1 MVQSSRSRFDQLV
14 GLLLPIAFVGSCFLN
29 MYTFVLDGHRHEWFR
44 QGVVL
49 GVQAAAA
56 ICFFIEVCR
65 LFRRQPRLRRP
76 IALTA
81 AIPLLFGVIHLWAIL
96 VRPEK
101 GLLLNTAIVNGA
113 YLVSACCAVVIIA
126 GERRPKAFLLTC
138 RNYALVLSPVVL
150 YYCVRF
156 YLPSAEYGVANL
168 GVLNYMPLAYG
179 LLEFCI
185 FLLLRLLLAV
195 WERGKP
201 AFSWLDFALY
211 TLFSIAITLSGTK
224 GSILCLVWGGFLAV
238 IYSVAVRKG
247 RRAFVQYA
255 AASLLAVALFS
266 TAFAPDYG
274 VENRVVAFFGELAA
288 PESSELSME
297 DIHETTNIINRV
309 ENPAESEPETPGTQA
324 PSAEKP
330 SDSKPG
336 SPLENDV
343 DVVEFFRS
351 GKAAEALASGQIT
364 QEEYDALKAMHDKL
378 MYTATGGRKSLW
390 LKAISEIKT
399 APVLGQGPYF
409 YQTKYGTYPHNF
421 FLELATDFGLPL
433 TLAVAVLGLYV
444 FIRLIRE
451 SLHSPLVAVCTFYVL
466 AYLPRMAVGGSPYH
480 YYLVFQYGLCVVLV
494 YLIKKQF
501 SICQS
506 GV

>member
-1 MVQSSRSRFDQLV
+1 MVQSSRSRFDRLV

-81 AIPLLFGVIHLWAIL
+81 AIPLIFGVIHLWAIL

-126 GERRPKAFLLTC
+126 GERRLKAFLLTC

-195 WERGKP
+195 WEREKP

-224 GSILCLVWGGFLAV
+224 GTILCLVWGGFLAV

-266 TAFAPDYG
+266 TAFAPSYG

-297 DIHETTNIINRV
+297 DIEETDDIINRL
-309 ENPAESEPETPGTQA
+309 
-324 PSAEKP
+324 
-330 SDSKPG
+330 SDSPG
-336 SPLENDV
+336 GDV

-480 YYLVFQYGLCVVLV
+480 YYLVFQYGLCIVLV